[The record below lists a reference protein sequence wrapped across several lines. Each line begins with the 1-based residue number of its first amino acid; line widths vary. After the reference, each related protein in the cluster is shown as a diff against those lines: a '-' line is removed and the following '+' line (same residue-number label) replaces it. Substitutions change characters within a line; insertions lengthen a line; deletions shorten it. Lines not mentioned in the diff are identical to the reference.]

1 MFRYLLERTGDIHGA
16 MTNLLRTLETALSV
30 LKTVFHNSTQ
40 LEKALASSSPRE
52 GHHHGKNHGNH
63 HGNHHHPTPRTFRSR
78 SSGSVVRVAA
88 DTDLQ
93 HLSVSVREHSAHSAH
108 SAGNNVPVLIRQLE
122 EFQHCNVVLHDL
134 VGLCDR
140 HSHFTPMHSGRVE
153 DGSHGGS
160 GGNGGSNGGR
170 ESKQETNNEK
180 LWFTVLDFVLQ
191 QKHGVRGEHAKGEH
205 GEEGKGFDVS
215 NESIQL
221 VLADFVHVILT
232 HMNGRV
238 SLKSILKKITH
249 DHKNQEFREFRKWP
263 PFVLNGEKKE
273 FLFFGVDHFCGFV

>member
-1 MFRYLLERTGDIHGA
+1 M
-16 MTNLLRTLETALSV
+16 
-30 LKTVFHNSTQ
+30 
-40 LEKALASSSPRE
+40 
-52 GHHHGKNHGNH
+52 
-63 HGNHHHPTPRTFRSR
+63 
-78 SSGSVVRVAA
+78 
-88 DTDLQ
+88 
-93 HLSVSVREHSAHSAH
+93 SVREHSAHSTH

-140 HSHFTPMHSGRVE
+140 HSHFTPMHSGRAE
-153 DGSHGGS
+153 DGSHSGN
-160 GGNGGSNGGR
+160 GGNGGSSGGR

-263 PFVLNGEKKE
+263 P
-273 FLFFGVDHFCGFV
+273 LF